1 MPAQYSM
8 NSILKIE
15 CCTPLLVFCVLLYNV
30 TIFNILRLDHSY
42 DLVQYLQIMF
52 LQPFLVSD
60 LVHAF
65 MWCSCSS
72 AKWTFALV
80 SLRVFCDLSFVCLV
94 PCLQQAKKAQRRQFD
109 QTTRRSFRCFRKT
122 GWRVSCKERVFHL
135 HNAFPFLYIV

>member
-65 MWCSCSS
+65 M
-72 AKWTFALV
+72 
-80 SLRVFCDLSFVCLV
+80 
-94 PCLQQAKKAQRRQFD
+94 
-109 QTTRRSFRCFRKT
+109 
-122 GWRVSCKERVFHL
+122 
-135 HNAFPFLYIV
+135 